1 MCFVAI
7 VPHEKLFDYYGEQMR
22 LYLGKDVGDVL
33 TITLNKYVPPI
44 VIVPTLTDVWNSVV
58 EATLAIVLLTKC
70 K

>member
-1 MCFVAI
+1 
-7 VPHEKLFDYYGEQMR
+7 MR

-44 VIVPTLTDVWNSVV
+44 VIVPTFTNVWNSVV